1 MNTQKKYWNIILW
14 AAIAT
19 LTACGG
25 NQVLQPDKK
34 VEEKKQEEKSTESKP
49 ATEPATKE
57 KEAASKGGYYL
68 DDGPGDDASIDID
81 SIPNA
86 QPKPEE
92 LSTRANR
99 PYIALEQQYTPM
111 IAYAP
116 YKEQGKASWYG
127 KRYHGKRTS
136 TGEVYDMYGM
146 TAAHTILPIPSYAKV
161 TNLANGRSVI
171 VRIND
176 RGPFKN
182 GRLIDL
188 SYAAAY
194 KLRIVDQGSATVEV
208 EAIDSSFEALQKN
221 AAVTDPDKINK
232 EFEPKEPRVP
242 ATKIAST
249 SNETKHNATSKTK
262 LGKKS
267 QGAEYFVQVGAFKSE
282 ENSVALVKKIET
294 LQRPEYVEVSKAYNG
309 GLHRVKVGPYTSKN
323 EAEAA
328 AKQMSKQFGVSA
340 IVQN

>member
-1 MNTQKKYWNIILW
+1 MNMQKKYRNILLW
-14 AAIAT
+14 AVIAS
-19 LTACGG
+19 LSACGG

-34 VEEKKQEEKSTESKP
+34 AAEKTQEEKTTESKP
-49 ATEPATKE
+49 SAAPSAEAKE
-57 KEAASKGGYYL
+57 NSGKGGYYL
-68 DDGPGDDASIDID
+68 DDGPGNDAGVDMD
-81 SIPNA
+81 SIPDA

-111 IAYAP
+111 TAYTP

-146 TAAHTILPIPSYAKV
+146 TAAHTTLPIPSYAKV
-161 TNLANGRSVI
+161 TNVANGRAVT

-194 KLRIVDQGSATVEV
+194 KLGIVDQGSAMVEV
-208 EAIDSSFEALQKN
+208 EAIDNSFEALQKN
-221 AAVTDPDKINK
+221 AALADPDTINK
-232 EFEPKEPRVP
+232 EFEPKEPKAQPVK
-242 ATKIAST
+242 AGTK
-249 SNETKHNATSKTK
+249 NGKTAKK
-262 LGKKS
+262 LS
-267 QGAEYFVQVGAFKSE
+267 GAEYFVQVGAFKSE
-282 ENSVALVKKIET
+282 ENSLALVKKMES
-294 LQRPEYVEVSKAYNG
+294 LQRPDQVEVSKAYNN
-309 GLHRVKVGPYTSKN
+309 GLHRVKVGPYASKA

-328 AKQMSKQFGVSA
+328 AKQIRKQFGVSA

>member
-1 MNTQKKYWNIILW
+1 MNLQKKYWNLFLW
-14 AAIAT
+14 VVIMS
-19 LTACGG
+19 LSACGS

-34 VEEKKQEEKSTESKP
+34 VGEKTQEEKTTESKP
-49 ATEPATKE
+49 GAESSIDTKE
-57 KEAASKGGYYL
+57 SSGKGGYYL
-68 DDGPGDDASIDID
+68 DDGPGNDAGVDMD
-81 SIPNA
+81 SIPDA

-111 IAYAP
+111 TAYTP

-146 TAAHTILPIPSYAKV
+146 TAAHTTLPIPSYAKV
-161 TNLANGRSVI
+161 TNVANGRSVI

-194 KLRIVDQGSATVEV
+194 KLKISDQGSAMVEV
-208 EAIDSSFEALQKN
+208 EAIDNSFEALQKN
-221 AAVTDPDKINK
+221 AALADPDTINK
-232 EFEPKEPRVP
+232 EFEPKEPKAQP
-242 ATKIAST
+242 AKAATK
-249 SNETKHNATSKTK
+249 NSKTAN
-262 LGKKS
+262 KS
-267 QGAEYFVQVGAFKSE
+267 PNAEYFVQVGAFKSE
-282 ENSVALVKKIET
+282 ENSLALVKKMES
-294 LQRPEYVEVSKAYNG
+294 LPRPEQVEVSKAYNS
-309 GLHRVKVGPYTSKN
+309 GLHRVKVGPYASKA

-328 AKQMSKQFGVSA
+328 AKQIRKQFGVSA